1 MGTEGVRAILDK
13 IKRTA
18 APKVE
23 GIVSLGLKSD
33 SSETSLT
40 KVTATKIFFLANTDS
55 LMSRA
60 RPLTPPGRGRDGL
73 PSARPTSRVAR
84 TWSR

>member
-23 GIVSLGLKSD
+23 GIVSLGLKTN

-40 KVTATKIFFLANTDS
+40 
-55 LMSRA
+55 R
-60 RPLTPPGRGRDGL
+60 
-73 PSARPTSRVAR
+73 
-84 TWSR
+84 